1 MKANV
6 GSSDRVIRFV
16 LGAVIIA
23 LGFYF
28 NSWWGAVGV
37 APIITGLINFCP
49 AYNLIGL
56 STKKKIETEKLK
68 V

>member
-1 MKANV
+1 MKTNV

-16 LGAVIIA
+16 LGAIIIA

-37 APIITGLINFCP
+37 IPIITGLINFCP
-49 AYNLIGL
+49 AYNLMGL